1 MCHTSVFVGWQ
12 TDLDNQARQDKRM
25 AQLKKTLSL
34 ALGVV
39 LLCVTLVVVESVPY
53 DLLNNRYMDFNWLEF
68 GQVSAPAYDNFAPW
82 TTVTTTT
89 IIPETAGTVLG
100 FLSIPQVDDVLPQ
113 IGGSVTALPP
123 LVPKMNGLPSRNP
136 DGTYTFEFR
145 LVFPNDSYCSK
156 EWYEKRW
163 YTPASSSLS
172 LRMTWLVAVEGVYS
186 ILTNFTDQ
194 SFNTN
199 FVIGSGNLT
208 RASANPTV
216 SGGNAIQF
224 RYPKGCDNEPDEFCF
239 VSSTCGAVQ
248 QLQTSINKVDG
259 GRELFLSVRAW
270 QVLPRSSWFVLVP
283 HDASTSSYFVIPTAE
298 TLGFIVFPT
307 GQTVTCIE
315 GFAFETRVFPNITS
329 RPVVYEFFNTYIDP
343 PGVFGMIQ
351 TVVSMVDST
360 SLSVYSIARTNSTI
374 ITKEDQCVD
383 EEFEHI
389 TPEIISLLV
398 VGRTNDIPWLE
409 CFAIYGD
416 DPTPAP
422 TVAPTARQCLTLDV
436 IK

>member
-1 MCHTSVFVGWQ
+1 
-12 TDLDNQARQDKRM
+12 
-25 AQLKKTLSL
+25 
-34 ALGVV
+34 
-39 LLCVTLVVVESVPY
+39 
-53 DLLNNRYMDFNWLEF
+53 
-68 GQVSAPAYDNFAPW
+68 
-82 TTVTTTT
+82 
-89 IIPETAGTVLG
+89 
-100 FLSIPQVDDVLPQ
+100 
-113 IGGSVTALPP
+113 
-123 LVPKMNGLPSRNP
+123 
-136 DGTYTFEFR
+136 
-145 LVFPNDSYCSK
+145 
-156 EWYEKRW
+156 
-163 YTPASSSLS
+163 
-172 LRMTWLVAVEGVYS
+172 
-186 ILTNFTDQ
+186 
-194 SFNTN
+194 
-199 FVIGSGNLT
+199 
-208 RASANPTV
+208 V
-216 SGGNAIQF
+216 SGGNAVQF
-224 RYPKGCDNEPDEFCF
+224 RYPNGCDNEPDEFCF

-298 TLGFIVFPT
+298 TLGYIVFPT

-398 VGRTNDIPWLE
+398 VGRTNDFPWLQ

-416 DPTPAP
+416 DPTLAPTPAP
-422 TVAPTARQCLTLDV
+422 TVAPTQCPMVLV
-436 IK
+436 ITK